1 MIKIWLTLF
10 FRGLLLWIVL
20 NWTVFLLVDSFLT
33 SLYFIYQK
41 FVYKFLVLSVISY
54 LLSLY
59 PLFFKKLFQIK
70 DLLDLFQIKYFLRKQ
85 TLLWSIV
92 FFSFVFLISNNIS
105 EDMLVTLHL
114 FVPVPLYLLSCF
126 LISFKLTKLK
136 TDTMDT

>member
-20 NWTVFLLVDSFLT
+20 NWTVFLLVDSYLT

-92 FFSFVFLISNNIS
+92 FFSFILLISSNIS

-114 FVPVPLYLLSCF
+114 SVPVPLYLLSCF
-126 LISFKLTKLK
+126 LISFKFTKLK